1 MQVRFKIKPTKRA
14 AMRLGALALTLPMAL
29 GSCAG
34 TGVTAEETAAFGAV
48 RASMVDY
55 KSGQAL
61 SLVNETYAERNAGQA
76 VDAGTKVSTD
86 EVVAE
91 LAKFFAEEGF
101 WDHARP
107 GEPAA
112 VGSRMTDGGEPVA
125 LAFVL
130 ASDEGSGYLP
140 LRKGI
145 TVEETDLIQI
155 LGSNFVALWNTVEDY
170 RSVYN
175 PSGKA
180 VFRQPDYNR

>member
-112 VGSRMTDGGEPVA
+112 VGA
-125 LAFVL
+125 LPQVPRRVHRHPAVHRPRASFSDVL
-130 ASDEGSGYLP
+130 KKTRVWPQGQLFY
-140 LRKGI
+140 
-145 TVEETDLIQI
+145 
-155 LGSNFVALWNTVEDY
+155 
-170 RSVYN
+170 
-175 PSGKA
+175 
-180 VFRQPDYNR
+180 